1 MATLPPGTW
10 GRVTHRKCGRRD
22 QDFGTITPTMSA
34 SRTSSATDPARI
46 FSMTRAR
53 CTLTVCSPTPSVEA
67 ICLFSIPVTTRANTS
82 VSRGVSVLTRSRI
95 SAARAS
101 VAARAAPSLGGVGLY
116 HEPRRAGRRRLEERA
131 AIVRHDAAEQRE
143 RAPEPGLGVER
154 RVEGLRDVVE
164 RAGDRSGGAREVWGE
179 RHHRPRVFFA
189 GERRATRRPPAPSG

>member
-22 QDFGTITPTMSA
+22 QDFDTITPTMSA

-53 CTLTVCSPTPSVEA
+53 CTLTVFSPTPSVDA

-82 VSRGVSVLTRSRI
+82 VSRGVGGEGSQETGQHSPQAFPI
-95 SAARAS
+95 
-101 VAARAAPSLGGVGLY
+101 LGGVGLY

-131 AIVRHDAAEQRE
+131 AVVRHDAAEQRE
-143 RAPEPGLGVER
+143 RASEPGLGVER

-189 GERRATRRPPAPSG
+189 GERRATSRPPAPSG